1 MRKALFIRPLAGHFS
16 WFCTMVCV
24 LGVVGCMASATAGCR
39 LYAPGEQPEVKT
51 VSLRLRGGISDA
63 TVYIDDLY
71 LGDLAFVQSRGVAMP
86 PGKHRISV
94 VRTGYF
100 PWDKDLEVREG
111 DPLVALDV
119 QLVAIPD

>member
-1 MRKALFIRPLAGHFS
+1 MRHFTLQS
-16 WFCTMVCV
+16 RFCAMVCA
-24 LGVVGCMASATAGCR
+24 LGVVMFSATVTAGCR
-39 LYAPGEQPEVKT
+39 VYGPGEQPEVKT
-51 VSLRLRGGISDA
+51 VSLRLRGAMSDA

-71 LGDLAFVQSRGVAMP
+71 LGDFAFVQARGVAMP

-119 QLVAIPD
+119 QMVPIPE